1 MQKKWTSKVVM
12 TEQDQ
17 YVRLNILE
25 DDQPLTFRQVF
36 NYWNESIEFIDFY
49 IALINSFEYLAFYW
63 EHPGLTPNYLDYK
76 YEFILKA
83 SPRFDRRN
91 VNEKAFSKYLD
102 LEDEVVIFDNL
113 GKNAK
118 LVVPTKKQ
126 EAETYKHMG
135 SFLRKAPQNQVR
147 DLFQKIGSIVFS
159 EISEKDMIWLNTA
172 GLGVIWLHVR
182 LDTVPKYYK
191 TKPYKAVDFLDKRG
205 KWCVRRL

>member
-1 MQKKWTSKVVM
+1 
-12 TEQDQ
+12 
-17 YVRLNILE
+17 
-25 DDQPLTFRQVF
+25 
-36 NYWNESIEFIDFY
+36 
-49 IALINSFEYLAFYW
+49 
-63 EHPGLTPNYLDYK
+63 
-76 YEFILKA
+76 
-83 SPRFDRRN
+83 
-91 VNEKAFSKYLD
+91 
-102 LEDEVVIFDNL
+102 
-113 GKNAK
+113 
-118 LVVPTKKQ
+118 
-126 EAETYKHMG
+126 MG